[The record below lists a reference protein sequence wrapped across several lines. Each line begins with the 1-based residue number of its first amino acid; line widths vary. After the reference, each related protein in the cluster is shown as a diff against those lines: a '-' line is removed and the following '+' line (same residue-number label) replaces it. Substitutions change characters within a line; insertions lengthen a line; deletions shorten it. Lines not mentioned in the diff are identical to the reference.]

1 MGAIELSLGCIG
13 FQSTKH
19 HHGGHCPCAEE
30 HQVQRRKGHPSG
42 EVSSKG
48 CISLDEA
55 ANLLNIKILQRDAL
69 DKNLWMPD
77 SAPPDLPQPLESM
90 WAHQIN
96 NMKWM
101 LSKTS
106 LKMG

>member
-1 MGAIELSLGCIG
+1 MVD
-13 FQSTKH
+13 TVH
-19 HHGGHCPCAEE
+19 
-30 HQVQRRKGHPSG
+30 VQRNIKYNEEKGIRDFYLSRHPSG
-42 EVSSKG
+42 EVATKD